1 MLRDTF
7 ATAITCID
15 GRVQRPVT
23 DWVKL
28 HMNVDH
34 VDLITE
40 PGPDKVFANGPPAV
54 VQDVMR
60 KVSFSVRHHFSNVVI
75 LSGHDTCAA
84 NAVSKEEHV
93 EQIMEGVERILDFQL
108 KVRVL
113 GLWVSEWGSVDL
125 VYDSH
130 PAERSRSF
138 LYEVA
143 Q

>member
-1 MLRDTF
+1 MLTDTF

-28 HMNVDH
+28 HVNVHH

-40 PGPDKVFANGPPAV
+40 PGPDRVFSSGPSELV
-54 VQDVMR
+54 DEVMR
-60 KVSFSVRHHFSNVVI
+60 KVSFSVRHHFSEVVI

-84 NAVSKEEHV
+84 NAVSKEEHR
-93 EQIMEGVERILDFQL
+93 EQILDGVERILTFRL

-113 GLWVSEWGSVDL
+113 GIWVNEWGSVDL
-125 VYDSH
+125 IYDSQA
-130 PAERSRSF
+130 PQTIRSF
-138 LYEVA
+138 L
-143 Q
+143 

>member
-1 MLRDTF
+1 MLKDTF

-28 HMNVDH
+28 QFNVHH

-40 PGPDKVFANGPPAV
+40 PGPDKVLSSGPQQMV
-54 VQDVMR
+54 EDMMR
-60 KVSFSVRHHFSNVVI
+60 KVAFSVRHHFSEVVVV
-75 LSGHDTCAA
+75 SGHDTCAA

-93 EQIMEGVERILDFQL
+93 EQILDGVEKILSYRL

-113 GLWVSEWGSVDL
+113 GIWVDEWGSVEL
-125 VYDSH
+125 VYDSQGTDKLH
-130 PAERSRSF
+130 SF
-138 LYEVA
+138 L
-143 Q
+143 